1 MQAVWEFYINQYHN
15 DILKLE
21 KSKSNCI
28 FENLTLYSISI
39 KF

>member
-1 MQAVWEFYINQYHN
+1 MHLVQEYYINQSHN

-28 FENLTLYSISI
+28 FENLTLYSWFII
-39 KF
+39 F